1 MWLVA
6 VQVPVLWLDNLSQPE
21 QAIFIWSELI
31 TDRVQVRVLWL
42 VDVRSCLTVIGWC
55 VQVLTVVKH
64 RLDNYLV
71 TVSNYE
77 SLLIQASQYLAW
89 RDEVMRQGSDG
100 ITRRDSVL
108 SLPSN
113 WSQRPSSGSAS
124 GTWLLAT

>member
-1 MWLVA
+1 VS
-6 VQVPVLWLDNLSQPE
+6 D
-21 QAIFIWSELI
+21 
-31 TDRVQVRVLWL
+31 
-42 VDVRSCLTVIGWC
+42 CG

-77 SLLIQASQYLAW
+77 NLLVQASQYLAW

-113 WSQRPSSGSAS
+113 WTQRPSLGSAS
-124 GTWLLAT
+124 GIVLYCILLGSLQCFDAVGWAAGRASGL

>member
-1 MWLVA
+1 M
-6 VQVPVLWLDNLSQPE
+6 
-21 QAIFIWSELI
+21 
-31 TDRVQVRVLWL
+31 
-42 VDVRSCLTVIGWC
+42 
-55 VQVLTVVKH
+55 VKH

-124 GTWLLAT
+124 GT